1 MGRHRGHARVQGQHT
16 AARAQPPA
24 PRGLGACRPQQRLLC
39 SDVVPGTVPED
50 AEGLAGLP
58 LEARS

>member
-1 MGRHRGHARVQGQHT
+1 MGRHRGHERVQGQHT

-24 PRGLGACRPQQRLLC
+24 PRGLGACRPQQRLLS